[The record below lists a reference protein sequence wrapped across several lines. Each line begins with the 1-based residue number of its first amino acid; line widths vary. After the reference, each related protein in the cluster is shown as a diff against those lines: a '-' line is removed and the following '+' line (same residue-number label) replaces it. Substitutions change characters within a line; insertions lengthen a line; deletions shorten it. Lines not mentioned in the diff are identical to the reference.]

1 MFDFIKKLMPR
12 EDKFFD
18 HFEAHAAKS
27 VEASLALRAVF
38 EGGAKIKDNCAAL
51 LKAEDDADHVT
62 IDVMEGIRKS
72 FITPFDRSDIKNLIN
87 DMDDAVDQMN
97 KTGKAI
103 MLYEVTAFEPNMKI
117 MADQSVRLA
126 ALLSEALPLLRN
138 VGLHADKLHQL
149 TGQMIAIED
158 ESDRFHDEGLK
169 ALIKKGKADP
179 MTFIVGSEIYSHLEK
194 VADRFEGV
202 AHTISGI
209 VIEHV

>member
-1 MFDFIKKLMPR
+1 MFNFIKKLMPR

-18 HFEAHAAKS
+18 HFEAHASKS

-62 IDVMEGIRKS
+62 VAVMDGIRKS

-103 MLYEVTAFEPNMKI
+103 MLYGVTVFEPNMKI
-117 MADQSVRLA
+117 MADQSVKLA
-126 ALLSEALPLLRN
+126 ALLLEALPLMRD
-138 VGLHADKLHQL
+138 VGTNADRLHQL

-158 ESDRFHDEGLK
+158 ESDRNHDEGLK
-169 ALIKKGKADP
+169 ALIKKGKTDP
-179 MTFIVGSEIYSHLEK
+179 MSFIVGSEIYSHLEK